1 MKCAPT
7 EENYQAFFK
16 ALVDDLLI
24 LQQGFQYEGKRYH
37 LINVGMKGDLPYLAK
52 TGNFDRHWLRAQR
65 KDPSKVTVKNPAKPA
80 GVCWLCNAGMSGCG
94 PFEDFNLDCE
104 WANSAVPEPW
114 SVRPSALD
122 LYHDPTCPERVFRPD
137 IWHNYH
143 GGVGKLFIASSLAE
157 CLSLVDAT
165 SKDSKIEKMNLDLK
179 AWAQKVGNSMPHSGR
194 FCSERIGLISYQ
206 VQPDANWSKHDDTRI
221 YHKFLE
227 DWLTQREA
235 EVLRD
240 PVLSRVLWAVRAIN
254 RVFAVLYQGGLWLT
268 QDEAQEAVKLGRHWL
283 RLYAEVAAI
292 SLKAGKL
299 RFPIVVKHHMLDHHF
314 RDLLA
319 GSQHVWTWNCLADSV
334 QMDED
339 FIGHTARLSRRVSPV
354 STAFRVIQR
363 YLTRAMKTWL
373 NRGAR

>member
-1 MKCAPT
+1 MRRLRYRSIEKLLVATSFCRGLFAPSGFLLKCAPS

-65 KDPSKVTVKNPAKPA
+65 KDPSKVKREKYSKASRSVLA
-80 GVCWLCNAGMSGCG
+80 LHAGMSGCG

-179 AWAQKVGNSMPHSGR
+179 AWAKKVGNSMPHSGR
-194 FCSERIGLISYQ
+194 FCSERIGLTSYQ

-221 YHKFLE
+221 YHKFL
-227 DWLTQREA
+227 
-235 EVLRD
+235 
-240 PVLSRVLWAVRAIN
+240 
-254 RVFAVLYQGGLWLT
+254 
-268 QDEAQEAVKLGRHWL
+268 
-283 RLYAEVAAI
+283 
-292 SLKAGKL
+292 
-299 RFPIVVKHHMLDHHF
+299 
-314 RDLLA
+314 
-319 GSQHVWTWNCLADSV
+319 
-334 QMDED
+334 
-339 FIGHTARLSRRVSPV
+339 
-354 STAFRVIQR
+354 
-363 YLTRAMKTWL
+363 KT
-373 NRGAR
+373 G